1 VEVADPQTVPPQ
13 AGDPALSPTD
23 TQPAAWDRRKWFILA
38 AICVAQFM
46 VVLDIAVVN
55 VALPSIRTD
64 LHFTVESLQWVIS
77 AYAIFFGGFLLLGG
91 RLADVIGRR
100 RVFMAGLVI
109 FAAASLACGF
119 AWSEVSLI
127 TFRCIQG
134 LGGALLSP
142 AALSIL
148 VTTFAEGR
156 ERNLALGVWGG
167 IAGSGAAA
175 GTLLGGVLTSALG
188 WQWIFYINV
197 PIGAVLI
204 GLSPLL
210 LPAARESR
218 ERRGF
223 DMPGAATATAG
234 LMLLVYGLTR
244 ATQIG
249 WSAAET
255 ITLLAVAAALLAGF
269 IVIELRARHAL
280 LPLRILRL
288 GTPRAANIVGFLIGA
303 ALFSQFFLLS
313 LYMQQVLGYSALK
326 TGVAYI
332 ATTFLTVV
340 SAVVAQGLVNRIGTR
355 VVLPIGLLLIMVAVL
370 LYSRLPV
377 NGSYVTNL
385 LPGFLLAGV
394 GLGLAFV
401 PDSIAAL
408 TGATAPEAGAAS
420 GLINTSQQIGGAVGL
435 AAITTIAT
443 TATTSYLRSH
453 AALGALA
460 PLSALT
466 HGFQV
471 GFLVLAGVLLVAAV
485 LAAVLIGPARAAVES
500 GVPAEPAVA
509 GPARAARRRVPG
521 RPQPVHVLGL
531 VSAGEMGVARDSYD
545 RLLFEAARE
554 QAPEGMTIDEFDIAA
569 LPAFDG
575 DGAFAEAEP
584 ASVAQLRAALRQSA
598 AILVATPQYDSGVS
612 GALRNAFA
620 WAQRT
625 DDGYRTVAAKPLAV
639 MGPSCEEHD
648 MREAQSRM
656 EELLGAHPGAGDGAG
671 DGDGAGRGT
680 GGGTNLLV
688 SCVRG
693 AGPSSGGRTTDGA
706 VRDSVRS
713 LLMTLSEVAGPSGQP
728 A

>member
-1 VEVADPQTVPPQ
+1 VADPQTFPSPS
-13 AGDPALSPTD
+13 GDPAAAPAD
-23 TQPAAWDRRKWFILA
+23 TRPAAWDRRKWFILA

-64 LHFTVESLQWVIS
+64 LNFSVESLQWVLS

-91 RLADVIGRR
+91 RLADVFGRR
-100 RVFMAGLVI
+100 RVFMAGLVL
-109 FAAASLACGF
+109 FAGASLACGF
-119 AWSEVSLI
+119 AWSETSLI
-127 TFRCIQG
+127 AFRCIQG

-175 GTLLGGVLTSALG
+175 GTLLGGLLTSAFG
-188 WQWIFYINV
+188 WQWIFFVNV

-204 GLSPLL
+204 GLSPVL
-210 LPAARESR
+210 LPAARENG

-223 DMPGAATATAG
+223 DIPGAATATGG

-255 ITLLAVAAALLAGF
+255 IALLAVSAALLISFAG
-269 IVIELRARHAL
+269 IELRSRHAL
-280 LPLRILRL
+280 LPLRILGL
-288 GTPRAANIVGFLIGA
+288 ATPRAANIVGFLIGA

-313 LYMQQVLGYSALK
+313 LYMQQVLHYSALK
-326 TGVAYI
+326 TGVAYV
-332 ATTFLTVV
+332 ATTFLSVLF
-340 SAVVAQGLVNRIGTR
+340 AMVAQALVNRVGSR

-370 LYSRLPV
+370 LYTRLPI

-385 LPGFLLAGV
+385 LPGFVLAGI

-408 TGATAPEAGAAS
+408 TGARAPEAGAAS

-443 TATTSYLRSH
+443 TATTSYLHTH

-460 PLSALT
+460 PAAALT

-471 GFLVLAGVLLVAAV
+471 SFYVLAGVLFGAAV
-485 LAAVLIGPARAAVES
+485 LAAVLIKPEPVAAAAGVAVE
-500 GVPAEPAVA
+500 PAAEPA
-509 GPARAARRRVPG
+509 RSAARRAPSG
-521 RPQPVHVLGL
+521 PRPVRVLGL
-531 VSAGEMGVARDSYD
+531 VAASAPGSEDRGSYD
-545 RLLFEAARE
+545 RTLFRAAQE
-554 QAPEGMTIDEFDIAA
+554 QAPAGMMIDEFDVAA
-569 LPAFDG
+569 LPAFRGDG
-575 DGAFAEAEP
+575 DLAAGAEP
-584 ASVAQLRAALRQSA
+584 VQVARLRTALQGSQ
-598 AILVATPQYDSGVS
+598 AILVATPQYDNGVA

-620 WAQRT
+620 WAT
-625 DDGYRTVAAKPLAV
+625 GSDDGQHALAGKPLAV
-639 MGPSCEEHD
+639 MGASCDERD
-648 MREAQSRM
+648 MREAQAQIRDV
-656 EELLGAHPGAGDGAG
+656 LGAPQTAD
-671 DGDGAGRGT
+671 
-680 GGGTNLLV
+680 GGGPQPLW

-693 AGPSSGGRTTDGA
+693 DDRPDGHTPGGD
-706 VRDSVRS
+706 VRESVRG
-713 LLMTLSEVAGPSGQP
+713 LLVALSDVAQPTEQP